1 MTRKERYE
9 SAKEMYAKLGV
20 DTEKAMEILKELPV
34 SLHCWQGDDVIGFD
48 HDGPLTGGIQTTGN
62 YPGKAKTPEQLIAD
76 MEKVISLVPG
86 KVKLNIHACYAIM
99 EPGQFVDRD
108 KIEPKHFAKWVE
120 LAKKYNVGID
130 FNPTFF
136 SHDKVK
142 DGLTLS
148 SPDEETRKFWIEHGK
163 ACIRISQYFAEETGV
178 PCVMNIWTGDGFKDV
193 PADRMGPRVRYK
205 DSIEQILSE
214 PYDYAKVKP
223 CVESKVFGIGVEA
236 YTVGS
241 AEFSLS
247 FAAAHSDKCMP
258 LMDNGHYHPT
268 EVVSDKIPAL
278 LAFFPEIA
286 LHITRP
292 IRWDSDH
299 VVLFDDE
306 TKEMAKEI
314 VRNNATD
321 RVYMALDYFDASIN
335 RISAWTVGFRSWQKA
350 MLQALCTPNEMLKEL
365 QDSNK
370 MTELMMMQEEIKT
383 YPFGDIWAEYCE
395 RCGVAGDA
403 SWFDEVKKYEEEV
416 LAKR

>member
-1 MTRKERYE
+1 MSRLEE
-9 SAKEMYAKLGV
+9 AKKQYAALGIDV
-20 DTEKAMEILKELPV
+20 DAVIETLKKQPV

-62 YPGKAKTPEQLIAD
+62 YPGKARTPDELMAD
-76 MEKVISLVPG
+76 MDMVISLCPG
-86 KVKLNIHACYAIM
+86 MKKINVHACYAIF
-99 EPGQFVDRD
+99 EDGFVDRD
-108 KIEPKHFAKWVE
+108 KLEPKHFEKWVQF
-120 LAKKYNVGID
+120 AKKHGMGLD

-136 SHDKVK
+136 SHPMADS
-142 DGLTLS
+142 GLTLS
-148 SPDEETRKFWIEHGK
+148 SPDENIRNFWIEHGK
-163 ACIRISQYFAEETGV
+163 ACVRISEYFAKETGV
-178 PCVMNIWTGDGFKDV
+178 PCVMNIWTGDGLKDI

-205 DSIEQILSE
+205 ESIEAILSE
-214 PYDYAKVKP
+214 PFDKNLVKP

-241 AEFSLS
+241 AEFSLT
-247 FAAAHSDKCMP
+247 FAATHDGCLP

-306 TKEMAKEI
+306 TREMAKEI
-314 VRNNATD
+314 VRCDAFD

-335 RISAWTVGFRSWQKA
+335 RIAAWTVGLRSWQKA
-350 MLQALCTPNEMLKEL
+350 LLMAMLTPNAQLKEL
-365 QDSNK
+365 QDKGNY
-370 MTELMMMQEEIKT
+370 TELMVRSEEVKT
-383 YPFGDIWAEYCE
+383 LPFGDIWNYYCE
-395 RCGVAGDA
+395 CCGAPVDGE
-403 SWFDEVKKYEEEV
+403 WFAQVQAYEKDV
-416 LAKR
+416 LSKRA